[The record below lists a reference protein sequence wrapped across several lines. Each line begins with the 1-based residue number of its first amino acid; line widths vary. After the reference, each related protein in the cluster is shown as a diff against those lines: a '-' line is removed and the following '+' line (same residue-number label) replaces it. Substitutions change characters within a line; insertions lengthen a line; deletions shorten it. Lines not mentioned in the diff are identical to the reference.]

1 MKLSDN
7 AISQLDF
14 RKRKTSQKMKGLES
28 LLTGRQVSI
37 LPYVQ
42 DETGVYSEKKIQA
55 FIKKLLD
62 SLKRYKQYETKNPKY
77 KLSDNEK
84 EFYTAYLYCTIRGM
98 TASTYGAYMSIAPC
112 LTYEDIVNMA
122 KNPETVRIHTPEE
135 LHYEELYEPVTG
147 GFFGYMDETYELLTG
162 ENIAATIT
170 EAEKSRVFEIFPD
183 AIEIERQWK
192 ELEEFETGISE
203 EDYAEIMQDD
213 YYYGEAEAEV
223 DNFIKEIY
231 EERQKWVQNFGD
243 KTSFCEHY
251 KKYREIYFEVER
263 YHFAADIEN
272 MIDLFL
278 MEQEIS
284 CFGDEDAFLKAYTMI
299 GQSYT
304 RMKKLL
310 REGE

>member
-1 MKLSDN
+1 MKISDN
-7 AISQLDF
+7 TISQLDF
-14 RKRKTSQKMKGLES
+14 RKRKAAEKIKELES

-42 DETGVYSEKKIQA
+42 DETGVYSEKKIQG
-55 FIKKLLD
+55 FIKKLLE
-62 SLKRYKQYETKNPKY
+62 SLMRYKQYETKNPNY

-84 EFYTAYLYCTIRGM
+84 EFYRAYLYCTIRGM
-98 TASTYGAYMSIAPC
+98 SDSAYGAYVSIAPC
-112 LTYEDIVNMA
+112 LTYEDITNMA
-122 KNPETVRIHTPEE
+122 KKPETVRIHTPEE

-170 EAEKSRVFEIFPD
+170 EEEKSRVFEIYPD
-183 AIEIERQWK
+183 AKEIESQQK
-192 ELEEFETGISE
+192 ELEAGLSE

-213 YYYGEAEAEV
+213 YGFGEMEAEI
-223 DNFIKEIY
+223 DLFLKEIDD
-231 EERQKWVQNFGD
+231 ERQKWVQNFGD
-243 KTSFCEHY
+243 ITSFCEHY
-251 KKYREIYFEVER
+251 KIYRKTYFEVER

-284 CFGDEDAFLKAYTMI
+284 CFGNEDTFLKAYTMM
-299 GQSYT
+299 GRSYI

>member
-7 AISQLDF
+7 TISQLDF
-14 RKRKTSQKMKGLES
+14 RKRKSSQKIKELES
-28 LLTGRQVSI
+28 LLTGRQTSI
-37 LPYVQ
+37 MPHVQ
-42 DETGVYSEKKIQA
+42 DETGAYSENKIQD
-55 FIKKLLD
+55 FIKKLLE

-98 TASTYGAYMSIAPC
+98 SDSVYGAYVSIAPC
-112 LTYEDIVNMA
+112 ITYEDIVNMA

-162 ENIAATIT
+162 ENIAVTIT
-170 EAEKSRVFEIFPD
+170 EEEKSRVFKMYPD
-183 AIEIERQWK
+183 AKEIESQQK
-192 ELEEFETGISE
+192 ELEEIEAGISE
-203 EDYAEIMQDD
+203 EDYAEIMKDD
-213 YYYGEAEAEV
+213 YGFGEVEAEI
-223 DNFIKEIY
+223 DDFIKEI
-231 EERQKWVQNFGD
+231 EDERQKWAQNFGD
-243 KTSFCEHY
+243 IASFCEHY
-251 KKYREIYFEVER
+251 KKYRKTYFEVER

-272 MIDLFL
+272 MMDLFL
-278 MEQEIS
+278 MEQGIS